1 MPNNDIF
8 SGIPSLGDDQGLQ
21 DFMNQQTLDTLGV
34 NSTVPAALET
44 PATEPTPAPAP
55 TEPAAQEPTL
65 QPAPTPAPQ
74 YTSEQIQQILARN
87 AQLEAAANARRQAI
101 PAQPNYGAAEYNA
114 QQAVIIKQLI
124 DKGVPLSAIVNAV
137 NKGSNA
143 NAANTRANAEL
154 MNRVQ
159 AVEQYLQQQQYINE
173 ETKFVNKMT
182 EFGDRFGLSEDDL
195 VTFGNTALAKGI
207 NIANVT
213 DVEAVFRAIYPEQY
227 AIRVQRMS
235 NAPSSQIFGGAS
247 TPESPRATAAKLEDA
262 YVDQFLKGAMP
273 NAYVR
278 KH

>member
-21 DFMNQQTLDTLGV
+21 DYMNQQTLDNLGV
-34 NSTVPAALET
+34 NGTVPAALET
-44 PATEPTPAPAP
+44 PATDPTPAPA
-55 TEPAAQEPTL
+55 TEPTAQD
-65 QPAPTPAPQ
+65 PAPQ
-74 YTSEQIQQILARN
+74 AAPQFTSEQIQQIIARN
-87 AQLEAAANARRQAI
+87 AQLEAAVSARRQA
-101 PAQPNYGAAEYNA
+101 ASVQHNYGAAEYNA
-114 QQAVIIKQLI
+114 QQAAIIKQLI
-124 DKGVPLSAIVNAV
+124 DRGVPLSAIANAV
-137 NKGSNA
+137 RGGGA
-143 NAANTRANAEL
+143 NAANTRVNAEL

-173 ETKFVNKMT
+173 ESKFVNKMT

>member
-1 MPNNDIF
+1 MPNEELF
-8 SGIPSLGDDQGLQ
+8 SGIPSLGDEEGLQ
-21 DFMNQQTLDTLGV
+21 NFMNQQTLTDLGMD
-34 NSTVPAALET
+34 SSIPAALE
-44 PATEPTPAPAP
+44 PAPTQQEPAPAPAP
-55 TEPAAQEPTL
+55 T
-65 QPAPTPAPQ
+65 APTAPNTTTDNGTQ
-74 YTSEQIQQILARN
+74 FTSEQIQQIIARN
-87 AQLEAAANARRQAI
+87 AQLEAYARNAQR
-101 PAQPNYGAAEYNA
+101 PNQPQTSSPRGAAEYNE
-114 QQAVIIKQLI
+114 QQATIIKQLI
-124 DKGVPLSAIVNAV
+124 DKGVPLATIMQSLKGNTPQRSAIDNSLSDRI
-137 NKGSNA
+137 K
-143 NAANTRANAEL
+143 
-154 MNRVQ
+154 

-182 EFGDRFGLSEDDL
+182 EFGNKFGLSEDDL

-235 NAPSSQIFGGAS
+235 NAPSSQIFGGTSA
-247 TPESPRATAAKLEDA
+247 PESPRATAAKLEDA